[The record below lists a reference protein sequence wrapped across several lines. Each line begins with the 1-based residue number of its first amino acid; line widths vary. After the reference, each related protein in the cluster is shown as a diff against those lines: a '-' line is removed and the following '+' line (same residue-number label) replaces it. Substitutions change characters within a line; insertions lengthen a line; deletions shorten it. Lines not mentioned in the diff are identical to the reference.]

1 MPPDF
6 DMRFP
11 IRLAEVLADRLPLF
25 STNCPCM
32 RIMKTRTH
40 DVGMI
45 GLGYVGL
52 TLATALADVGL
63 KVLGIEKRADVA
75 RLIRSGTAHFQEK
88 GLNEILSTVTSAGK
102 LEVREEFAADD
113 CCDIYVITVGTPIGD
128 DGNARLDMIEN
139 ASRQVAASM
148 PEGALVALRSTVKV
162 GTCRNV
168 VAPILAESGK
178 AFMIAM
184 CPERTIE
191 GNAMT
196 ELRRLPQI
204 IGADTADARTRAGA
218 LFSRLTSTI
227 LPVSSLETA
236 EIMKLA
242 DNTYRDLQFAFANE
256 IARLCDAA
264 GVSSHE
270 VISTGKLGY
279 PRTNIARPGL
289 VGGPCLEKDPHIL
302 RQSAQA
308 VGIDMEIT
316 AAARL
321 VNERQPR
328 ECAEFIAGEMARR
341 KAPPD
346 AAISILGLAFK
357 GIPETDDLR
366 GSMSL
371 RVIAEMKRLRPQA
384 RLRAFDPVVKAA
396 DLERLDLGLEV
407 AANLADAVS
416 GAFTAIITNNHPI
429 FETLGFSGITRG
441 LAAGGFVY
449 DFWSH
454 FNDVELPAQDVPYYA
469 LGNVRRAPR

>member
-1 MPPDF
+1 MG
-6 DMRFP
+6 
-11 IRLAEVLADRLPLF
+11 
-25 STNCPCM
+25 
-32 RIMKTRTH
+32 IMKTRTH
-40 DVGMI
+40 DVGII

-52 TLATALADVGL
+52 TLATAMADVGL

-75 RLIRSGTAHFQEK
+75 RLIAEGKAHFQEK
-88 GLNEILSTVTSAGK
+88 GLDEILSAVISAGK
-102 LEVREEFAADD
+102 LEVREELAEAD
-113 CCDIYVITVGTPIGD
+113 CCDIYVITVGTPLGD
-128 DGNARLDMIEN
+128 DGNARLDMIEH
-139 ASRQVAASM
+139 ASRQVARSM
-148 PEGALVALRSTVKV
+148 PDGALVALRSTVKV

-191 GNAMT
+191 GNAMA
-196 ELRRLPQI
+196 ELRHLPQI
-204 IGADTADARTRAGA
+204 VGADSAEARARAGA

-227 LPVSSLETA
+227 LPVSSIETA

-256 IARLCDAA
+256 IARLCDAV

-270 VISTGKLGY
+270 VIATGKLGY

-302 RQSAQA
+302 RQSARSF
-308 VGIDMEIT
+308 GIDMEIT

-328 ECAEFIAGEMARR
+328 ECAEFIAAEMARHG
-341 KAPPD
+341 APAD
-346 AAISILGLAFK
+346 AVISILGLAFK

-371 RVIAEMKRLRPQA
+371 PVIAELRRLRPEA
-384 RLRAFDPVVKAA
+384 RLRAFDPVVKRA
-396 DLERLDLGLEV
+396 DIESLGLDLEV
-407 AANLADAVS
+407 AESLGDAVS
-416 GAFTAIITNNHPI
+416 GAFAAVITNNHPI
-429 FETLGFSGITRG
+429 FATLGVSGITRG
-441 LAAGGFVY
+441 LVQGGFVY

-454 FNDVELPAQDVPYYA
+454 FSDVELQFDDVAYYA